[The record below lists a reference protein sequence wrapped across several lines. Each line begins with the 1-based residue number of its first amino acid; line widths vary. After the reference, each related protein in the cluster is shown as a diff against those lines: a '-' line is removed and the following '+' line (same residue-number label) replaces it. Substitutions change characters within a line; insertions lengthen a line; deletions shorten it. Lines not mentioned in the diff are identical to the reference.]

1 MKSKNGEIIF
11 AVGDN
16 GIAKAV
22 RVLDIP
28 YVSHLDGILQ

>member
-11 AVGDN
+11 AVGDD

-22 RVLDIP
+22 RVLNTA
-28 YVSHLDGILQ
+28 YVSHIDAILN